1 MALINKLTDLGD
13 AVRERSGL
21 TNKLTLDEM
30 ADVVRNIPQPD
41 LSPYATIEYVDEQ
54 IETIELTPGPAGKDG
69 QDYVLTEEDK
79 QEIAGMVEVSG
90 GGGYEPDNRSIILTA
105 ENTLRIN
112 NEWLAGKLPTYGIGL
127 IYENGTLRVNDAYV
141 NSIIDTRLEAI
152 PSAEG
157 VEV

>member
-1 MALINKLTDLGD
+1 
-13 AVRERSGL
+13 
-21 TNKLTLDEM
+21 
-30 ADVVRNIPQPD
+30 
-41 LSPYATIEYVDEQ
+41 
-54 IETIELTPGPAGKDG
+54 
-69 QDYVLTEEDK
+69 
-79 QEIAGMVEVSG
+79 MVEVSGG

-127 IYENGTLRVNDAYV
+127 SYENGTLRVNDAYV